1 MYFDTKIIDKMSFLW
16 FLITAG
22 GFVLFKKAKKRRESA
37 LDLANENEYNKYEK
51 QAIGGNAP

>member
-1 MYFDTKIIDKMSFLW
+1 MYFDTKIIDKMCFLW
-16 FLITAG
+16 FLITVF
-22 GFVLFKKAKKRRESA
+22 GFVFFKKEKKRRESA

>member
-22 GFVLFKKAKKRRESA
+22 GFALFKKAKKRRESA